1 MTAPKTASIFLSI
14 AVLLSLVHFAAPGNA
29 PGGSANCAFG
39 DIVED
44 VRGSINAMKEKIH
57 GLATFVETVTG
68 AVKTIVSLAGIRAVM
83 LLLGVMLISSL
94 AYHLGVPRG
103 KLSFLLSLA
112 CADAL
117 WVLWHRSFGPLDA
130 AFAFTVAKTTLTVL
144 APFIAISLIGRAW
157 PSLARMGRRAFRKVF
172 PGGGRDGAEVAEEL
186 QRYQSLHSGLESA
199 LLRDIIDAKGGRVH
213 LSGDTR
219 RLAAEMALLAGGL
232 AEGKKDGE

>member
-14 AVLLSLVHFAAPGNA
+14 AVTLSLVQSVAPA
-29 PGGSANCAFG
+29 RTPGGAVNCAFG

-57 GLATFVETVTG
+57 GVAVFVETVTG

-94 AYHLGVPRG
+94 AYHLGIPRG

-117 WVLWHRSFGPLDA
+117 
-130 AFAFTVAKTTLTVL
+130 
-144 APFIAISLIGRAW
+144 
-157 PSLARMGRRAFRKVF
+157 
-172 PGGGRDGAEVAEEL
+172 
-186 QRYQSLHSGLESA
+186 
-199 LLRDIIDAKGGRVH
+199 
-213 LSGDTR
+213 
-219 RLAAEMALLAGGL
+219 
-232 AEGKKDGE
+232 